1 MGKEGSDVEI
11 LRVFNNN
18 VVLARSAQGDDV
30 VLTGRGL
37 GFQAKPGQAVDESK
51 IVRVFTPDDGRDPD
65 HLGQLVA
72 SVPPEHVKLAVA
84 ALEAAGLSGLV
95 DSSPSL
101 LVTISDHLSFAI
113 KRVREGINLTYPL
126 ETEVGH
132 LFPTELAQG
141 RQVLAAVNANAEV
154 QLPDGEAVAIA
165 LHLVNVGFT
174 TGDLSYTYKLTGI
187 LQQLLDV
194 VGQTYGRSLD
204 NSSISVARFI
214 THPRYLFVRI
224 QSGKQ
229 LVGEPSAVG
238 KAIRESQP
246 EAYRCAELVAT
257 LLDLRLDTT
266 VTPDET
272 AYLALHIARVVADPR
287 V

>member
-1 MGKEGSDVEI
+1 MEV

-18 VVLARSAQGDDV
+18 VVLARSGHGKDV

-37 GFQAKPGQAVDESK
+37 GFQVKPGQAVDETK
-51 IVRVFTPDDGRDPD
+51 IVRVFEPVDGRDVD

-72 SVPPEHVKLAVA
+72 AVPPEHVKLADV
-84 ALEAAGLSGLV
+84 ALEAAGLSDV
-95 DSSPSL
+95 AANSPSL
-101 LVTISDHLSFAI
+101 LVTLSDHLSFAI
-113 KRVREGINLTYPL
+113 KRVRDGIRLDYPL
-126 ETEVGH
+126 ESEVGH
-132 LFPTELAQG
+132 LFPTELAQA
-141 RQVLAAVNANAEV
+141 RKVLAAINAESDV

-194 VGQTYGRSLD
+194 VGETYGRNLD

-214 THPRYLFVRI
+214 THLRYLFVRI

-229 LVGEPSAVG
+229 LEGEASAVG
-238 KAIRESQP
+238 EAIRSSQP
-246 EAYRCAELVAT
+246 EAYRCAKLVAT

>member
-1 MGKEGSDVEI
+1 MNVEI

-18 VVLARSAQGDDV
+18 VVLARPAQGDEV

-37 GFQAKPGQAVDESK
+37 GFQARPRQAVDESK
-51 IVRVFTPDDGRDPD
+51 VVRVFAPVDGRDVD

-72 SVPPEHVKLAVA
+72 AVPPEHVKLAVV
-84 ALEAAGLSGLV
+84 ALESAGLSEV
-95 DSSPSL
+95 ADSSPSL
-101 LVTISDHLSFAI
+101 VVTLSDHLSFAI
-113 KRVREGINLTYPL
+113 KRVRENIRLDYPL

-132 LFPTELAQG
+132 LFPTELKQAQ
-141 RQVLAAVNANAEV
+141 QVLAAVNEASDIR
-154 QLPDGEAVAIA
+154 LPDGEAVAIA

-187 LQQLLDV
+187 LQQLLEV
-194 VGQTYGRSLD
+194 VGQTYGRNLD

-214 THPRYLFVRI
+214 THLRYLFVRI

-229 LVGEPSAVG
+229 LAGEASAVG
-238 KAIRESQP
+238 EAIRTSQP
-246 EAYRCAELVAT
+246 EAYRCAERVAA
-257 LLDLRLDTT
+257 LLELRLDTT

-272 AYLALHIARVVADPR
+272 AYLALHIARVVSDPR
-287 V
+287 T

>member
-1 MGKEGSDVEI
+1 MEI

-18 VVLARSAQGDDV
+18 VVVARSSQGDDV

-37 GFQAKPGQAVDESK
+37 GFQAKPGQSVDESK
-51 IVRVFTPDDGRDPD
+51 VVRTFAPVDGRDVD

-72 SVPPEHVKLAVA
+72 AVPPEHVKLAVV
-84 ALEAAGLSGLV
+84 ALEAAGLSEV
-95 DSSPSL
+95 ADSSPSL
-101 LVTISDHLSFAI
+101 LVTLSDHLSFAI
-113 KRVREGINLTYPL
+113 KRVREDIRLDYPL
-126 ETEVGH
+126 ESEVGH
-132 LFPTELAQG
+132 LFPQELAQA
-141 RQVLAAVNANAEV
+141 RKVLASVNQVSEV

-165 LHLVNVGFT
+165 MHLVNVGFT

-194 VGQTYGRSLD
+194 VGETYGRKLEST
-204 NSSISVARFI
+204 SISVARFI
-214 THPRYLFVRI
+214 THLRYLFVRI

-229 LVGEPSAVG
+229 LEGEPSAVG

-272 AYLALHIARVVADPR
+272 AYLALHIARVVTDPR
-287 V
+287 A

>member
-1 MGKEGSDVEI
+1 MEI

-18 VVLARSAQGDDV
+18 VVLARTVAGDDV

-37 GFQAKPGQAVDESK
+37 GFQAKPGQSVDQSK
-51 IVRVFTPDDGRDPD
+51 VVRTFAPVDGRDID

-72 SVPPEHVKLAVA
+72 AVPPEHVKLAVV
-84 ALEAAGLSGLV
+84 ALEAAGLSEV
-95 DSSPSL
+95 ADNSPSL
-101 LVTISDHLSFAI
+101 LVTLSDHLSFAI
-113 KRVREGINLTYPL
+113 KRVRENIRLDYPL

-132 LFPTELAQG
+132 LFPRELAQA
-141 RQVLAAVNANAEV
+141 RKVLEAVNRESEV

-194 VGQTYGRSLD
+194 VGEAYGRKLD
-204 NSSISVARFI
+204 NTSISVARFI
-214 THPRYLFVRI
+214 THLRYLFVRI

-229 LVGEPSAVG
+229 LEGEPSAVG

-246 EAYRCAELVAT
+246 EAYRTAELVAT

-272 AYLALHIARVVADPR
+272 AYLALHIARVVSDPR

>member
-1 MGKEGSDVEI
+1 MFVEI

-18 VVLARSAQGDDV
+18 VVLARSARGDDV

-37 GFQAKPGQAVDESK
+37 GFQAKPGQTVDESK
-51 IVRVFTPDDGRDPD
+51 VVRTFAPVDGRDVD

-72 SVPPEHVKLAVA
+72 AVPPEHVKLAVV
-84 ALEAAGLSGLV
+84 ALEAAGLSEV
-95 DSSPSL
+95 VENSPSL
-101 LVTISDHLSFAI
+101 LVTLSDHLSFAI
-113 KRVREGINLTYPL
+113 KRVRENIRLDYPL

-132 LFPTELAQG
+132 LFPTELQQA
-141 RQVLAAVNANAEV
+141 RQVLAAVNAESEV

-194 VGQTYGRSLD
+194 VGEAYGRRLD
-204 NSSISVARFI
+204 NTSISVARFI
-214 THPRYLFVRI
+214 THLRYLFVRI

-229 LVGEPSAVG
+229 LEGEPSAVG
-238 KAIRESQP
+238 TAIRESQP
-246 EAYRCAELVAT
+246 EAYRTAELVAT

-272 AYLALHIARVVADPR
+272 AYLALHIARVVSDPR